1 VDTGH
6 ALVDEDLISLRKDPR
21 WEKVHQY
28 LEDCN
33 NYFETANIKY
43 TQVLVPKGYRKGKPI
58 PAVVW
63 MHGLGANPE
72 NFTNESAQVYADEI
86 NIALIGVSGTKARG
100 PRSFVWAEDV
110 EQDGKRLREAIE
122 EASEKVTIEK
132 GKVITFGF
140 SQGAQMGLEVAV
152 RYPEEYAGA
161 IVLSPGARSHLNELT
176 ASPNLTKRGFVLCCG
191 AQEHPGN
198 VLLTSNDAAW
208 LRRAKAQIIHKP
220 YPGMSAHSF
229 PPDFEDRFPEWIKFI
244 LNARGG

>member
-86 NIALIGVSGTKARG
+86 NIALIGVSG
-100 PRSFVWAEDV
+100 
-110 EQDGKRLREAIE
+110 AIE